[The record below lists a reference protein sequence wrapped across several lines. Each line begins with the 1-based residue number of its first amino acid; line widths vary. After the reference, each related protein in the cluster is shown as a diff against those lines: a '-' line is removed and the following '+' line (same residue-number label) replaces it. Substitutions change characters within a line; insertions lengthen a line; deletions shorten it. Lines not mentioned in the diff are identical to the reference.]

1 MFEKKQQ
8 SMFLNKNVQIGKQI
22 VEAWTEISV
31 NHPMF
36 GTLLREKHLVK
47 SKALAENNPNA
58 VANELDK
65 ATKRI
70 TDLEKILSEKNEEIV
85 SLNERVEELEKDN
98 TSLSKEL
105 EKATK
110 KSKKNSENE

>member
-1 MFEKKQQ
+1 
-8 SMFLNKNVQIGKQI
+8 
-22 VEAWTEISV
+22 
-31 NHPMF
+31 MF